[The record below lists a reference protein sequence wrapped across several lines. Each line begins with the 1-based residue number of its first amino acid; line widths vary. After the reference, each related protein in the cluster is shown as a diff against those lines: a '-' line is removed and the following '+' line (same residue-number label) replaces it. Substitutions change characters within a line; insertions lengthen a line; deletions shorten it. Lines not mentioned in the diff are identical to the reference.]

1 MTTVELAEY
10 VLNHDMDD
18 AKCEEII
25 YKAIKEVI
33 KENLKVSVSTDFNE
47 CNGDTVT
54 VKFLLKNKEGEFE
67 TIDKSTAYLT

>member
-1 MTTVELAEY
+1 MPSYIKQLKRQKMIESEITQRAVDFFEY
-10 VLNHDMDD
+10 L
-18 AKCEEII
+18 
-25 YKAIKEVI
+25 

-54 VKFLLKNKEGEFE
+54 VKLLLKNKEGEFE